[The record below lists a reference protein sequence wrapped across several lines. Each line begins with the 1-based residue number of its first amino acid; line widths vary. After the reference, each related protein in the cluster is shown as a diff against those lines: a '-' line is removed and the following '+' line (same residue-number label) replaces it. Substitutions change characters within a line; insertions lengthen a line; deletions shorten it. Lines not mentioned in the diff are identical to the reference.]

1 MKDFKFDEVEIM
13 DIIGNTI
20 MSLGNHKPVQT
31 LALLNT
37 CIVNINLIN
46 DISEDEFKYQLND
59 VFDYYKKQLKNEDTK
74 ILKKYYRGRE

>member
-20 MSLGNHKPVQT
+20 MALGNYKPVQT

-46 DISEDEFKYQLND
+46 DISEDEFKHQLND
-59 VFDYYKKQLKNEDTK
+59 IFDYYKKQLGDEDTK